1 MNDGIITNN
10 ITTRNG
16 TTAHIFAFVYPSLKN
31 NGICI
36 PVIIEKINKDR
47 LKPSKILDTFINI
60 SRNKE
65 DIRETVIIVTKE
77 SA

>member
-36 PVIIEKINKDR
+36 PVIIEKINKDK
-47 LKPSKILDTFINI
+47 LKPSKILYTSINI
-60 SRNKE
+60 SRNK
-65 DIRETVIIVTKE
+65 DTIRETTITVTRE
-77 SA
+77 IA

>member
-1 MNDGIITNN
+1 MNDRIITNN

-36 PVIIEKINKDR
+36 PVMIEKINRDR
-47 LKPSKILDTFINI
+47 LKPSKILDTSINI
-60 SRNKE
+60 SRNK
-65 DIRETVIIVTKE
+65 DTIRETAITVTRE
-77 SA
+77 IT

>member
-47 LKPSKILDTFINI
+47 LKPSKILATPINI
-60 SRNKE
+60 SRNK
-65 DIRETVIIVTKE
+65 DTIRETAMTVTRE
-77 SA
+77 IA